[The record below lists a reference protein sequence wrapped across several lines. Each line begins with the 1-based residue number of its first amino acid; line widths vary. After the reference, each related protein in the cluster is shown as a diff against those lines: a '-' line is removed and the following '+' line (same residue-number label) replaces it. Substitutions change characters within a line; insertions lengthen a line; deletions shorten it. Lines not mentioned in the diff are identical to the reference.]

1 MSAQIPSKKSFLCD
15 RVQNTDEANPE
26 FETLLDYLKHSRGCD
41 LTSYKRSSLMR
52 RFQRRM
58 QRINIDTYQ
67 SYLQYLQC
75 HSQENLALL
84 DDVLINVSSFFRDR
98 HIWHYLALE
107 IIPKIIAS
115 KHPDEPIRVWSAGCA
130 AGQEICSLLILL
142 AEALG
147 IESCLQRVR
156 CFATDVDESALA
168 QARQATYSN
177 LEIRGIPLN
186 LLQKYFEQTE
196 KGYVFHPN
204 LRSTVIFSRHDLTQN
219 APFSKIDLLTCR
231 NVFIYL
237 NPEAQNSILVKFHFA
252 LKNTGF
258 LFLGKAETIIKHR
271 QIFTP
276 VDMSQRI
283 YVKGLK
289 LELDDYFS
297 FLPPSRRQ

>member
-1 MSAQIPSKKSFLCD
+1 MSSEKSLLCD

-58 QRINIDTYQ
+58 QRIDIDTYQ
-67 SYLQYLQC
+67 SYLEYLQC
-75 HSQENLALL
+75 HSHENLALL
-84 DDVLINVSSFFRDR
+84 DDVLINVSSFFRD
-98 HIWHYLALE
+98 HDTWQYLALE

-115 KHPDEPIRVWSAGCA
+115 KQPDEPIRVWSAGCA
-130 AGQEICSLLILL
+130 TGQEICSLLILL

-147 IESCLQRVR
+147 IESCLQRVQ

-168 QARQATYSN
+168 QARKGIYSN
-177 LEIRGIPLN
+177 LEITGIPFN

-196 KGYVFHPN
+196 KGYVFHPK
-204 LRSTVIFSRHDLTQN
+204 LRRTVIFSRHDLTQN
-219 APFSKIDLLTCR
+219 APYSKIDLLTCR

-237 NPEAQNSILVKFHFA
+237 NPEAQTSILVKFHFA

-258 LFLGKAETIIKHR
+258 LMLGKAETIIKHR

-276 VDMSQRI
+276 VNLNQKI
-283 YVKGLK
+283 FAKGLK
-289 LELDDYFS
+289 LELEDYFS
-297 FLPPSRRQ
+297 FLPQSRRQ